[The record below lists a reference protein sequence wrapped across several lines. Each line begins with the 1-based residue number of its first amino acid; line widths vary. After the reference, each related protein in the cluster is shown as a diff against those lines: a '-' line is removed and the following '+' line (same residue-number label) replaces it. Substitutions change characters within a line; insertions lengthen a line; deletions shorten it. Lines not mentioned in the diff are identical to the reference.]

1 MLAPPST
8 ETLRHGGKRFK
19 TGVPTSDPFVDL
31 FSGPSNLLKG
41 DLQRLCLQQIK
52 ECGLVARF
60 TYRFGWR
67 SLYLGMNRLR

>member
-31 FSGPSNLLKG
+31 FSGPSNLLKD
-41 DLQRLCLQQIK
+41 DLQRVCSLQQSRNVVLYPASYIDLDG
-52 ECGLVARF
+52 GLF
-60 TYRFGWR
+60 T
-67 SLYLGMNRLR
+67 